1 MKKMDYVEFE
11 AACRE
16 VAKATLWTRGE
27 PSADIIETQTHKLM
41 KRCESNIAYIADM
54 GRDPNMLTR
63 AVRYIAHTHAIPP
76 MGTGI
81 EWFASTVECLI
92 ELAVPNT
99 GQTAESSAF
108 LHDVQEGISEW
119 TAPDAT

>member
-1 MKKMDYVEFE
+1 MKKMDYAEFE

-16 VAKATLWTRGE
+16 VAKGTLWTGSE
-27 PSADIIETQTHKLM
+27 TSADVIETHTHRLM
-41 KRCESNIAYIADM
+41 QRCDHEIDYISGM
-54 GRDPNMLTR
+54 GRDPNLLTR
-63 AVRYIAHTHAIPP
+63 AIRYIAHTHAIPP
-76 MGTGI
+76 MGTDI

-99 GQTAESSAF
+99 GQTVESAAF

-119 TAPDAT
+119 TAANDP